1 MRCSRRRVCRLRC
14 VPKGDYQ
21 EQSPCLRHSRSD
33 SVLRPWEGRVTG
45 VPICIVKGPHRR
57 LAWEW
62 RGYRRRTC
70 SKWSVELVSEQ
81 VLEVDH
87 GAGVARCR
95 PVDYAHC
102 QAFIRLGIRR
112 ATGLIVFS
120 RHLQGC
126 CANYFEDNH
135 LANGCPVR
143 AATITCVM
151 TSTVTWACSLF
162 HSSPEWVAPCMTR

>member
-1 MRCSRRRVCRLRC
+1 MAPVW
-14 VPKGDYQ
+14 PAAD
-21 EQSPCLRHSRSD
+21 RSTT
-33 SVLRPWEGRVTG
+33 P
-45 VPICIVKGPHRR
+45 IVKP
-57 LAWEW
+57 
-62 RGYRRRTC
+62 
-70 SKWSVELVSEQ
+70 SF
-81 VLEVDH
+81 D
-87 GAGVARCR
+87 
-95 PVDYAHC
+95 
-102 QAFIRLGIRR
+102 LGIRR